1 MQFWNFLAIRL
12 LQAFFVVF
20 VVVSIVFFV
29 SRTVGSPETFLLPFD
44 ATNADIEALR
54 ENLGLNDPMIIQY
67 GNFLWELLQLDFGN
81 SFRGGGISTIESIG
95 DRSVNTFKLGGAA
108 LVVAIGGSVPLGII
122 AALRR
127 GKPVDWL
134 ARLLA
139 VIGQAT
145 PSFWLGLMMIFFF
158 AVELGWFPTGGA
170 SGFKALILPAI
181 SLGLLEMAAIMRLTR
196 SGMIEVMDTDFIR
209 TARAKGLN
217 ERVVIVRH
225 AVRHALLPVVTV
237 MGIGVGRLIA
247 GSVIIEVV
255 FAWPGIGRLIIDSI
269 QQNDFPMVQT
279 AIIVL
284 AASISL
290 ANVLVDVSYRIIDPG
305 SGREDSD
312 DPARGG
318 GAGSHRR
325 GPRGHS
331 LAALAGPVAPVADRT
346 DPPRDGGSGGRAR
359 HARPELHRP
368 ALALAAPV
376 FDGGAWDHPLGT
388 DELGRDIYSRLLH
401 GARVSLIVVAIVV
414 PGAALIG
421 TSIGMISGW
430 VGGLTGQVLMRV
442 VDVQLA
448 LPSILFAVLMA
459 SVFGPSLRNVIIILL
474 VWTWSAYARLV
485 RADVLSLKERDF
497 VTASRATGASG
508 GWIMRK
514 HLLPNVTNTIVIV
527 MTLEIAIVILAE
539 AALSFLGVG
548 VAAGRPPGDG

>member
-134 ARLLA
+134 ARLVA

-170 SGFKALILPAI
+170 SGFKSLILPAI

-237 MGIGVGRLIA
+237 LGIGVGRLIA

-290 ANVLVDVSYRIIDPG
+290 ANVLVDVSYRIIDP
-305 SGREDSD
+305 RI
-312 DPARGG
+312 
-318 GAGSHRR
+318 
-325 GPRGHS
+325 
-331 LAALAGPVAPVADRT
+331 
-346 DPPRDGGSGGRAR
+346 RA
-359 HARPELHRP
+359 
-368 ALALAAPV
+368 
-376 FDGGAWDHPLGT
+376 
-388 DELGRDIYSRLLH
+388 
-401 GARVSLIVVAIVV
+401 
-414 PGAALIG
+414 
-421 TSIGMISGW
+421 
-430 VGGLTGQVLMRV
+430 GGL
-442 VDVQLA
+442 
-448 LPSILFAVLMA
+448 
-459 SVFGPSLRNVIIILL
+459 
-474 VWTWSAYARLV
+474 
-485 RADVLSLKERDF
+485 
-497 VTASRATGASG
+497 
-508 GWIMRK
+508 
-514 HLLPNVTNTIVIV
+514 
-527 MTLEIAIVILAE
+527 
-539 AALSFLGVG
+539 
-548 VAAGRPPGDG
+548 

>member
-1 MQFWNFLAIRL
+1 MHGRVAAPMQFWNFLAIRL

-29 SRTVGSPETFLLPFD
+29 SRAVGSPETFLLPFD
-44 ATNADIEALR
+44 ATNADIEVLR

-67 GNFLWELLQLDFGN
+67 GKFLWELLQLDFGN

-95 DRSVNTFKLGGAA
+95 DRSVNTFKLGLAA
-108 LVVAIGGSVPLGII
+108 LVFAIGASVPLGII

-158 AVELGWFPTGGA
+158 AVRLGWFPTGGA
-170 SGFKALILPAI
+170 TGFKSLILPAI

-237 MGIGVGRLIA
+237 LGIGVGRLIA

-290 ANVLVDVSYRIIDPG
+290 ANVLVDVSYRVIDP
-305 SGREDSD
+305 RI
-312 DPARGG
+312 
-318 GAGSHRR
+318 
-325 GPRGHS
+325 
-331 LAALAGPVAPVADRT
+331 
-346 DPPRDGGSGGRAR
+346 RA
-359 HARPELHRP
+359 
-368 ALALAAPV
+368 
-376 FDGGAWDHPLGT
+376 
-388 DELGRDIYSRLLH
+388 
-401 GARVSLIVVAIVV
+401 
-414 PGAALIG
+414 
-421 TSIGMISGW
+421 
-430 VGGLTGQVLMRV
+430 GGL
-442 VDVQLA
+442 
-448 LPSILFAVLMA
+448 
-459 SVFGPSLRNVIIILL
+459 
-474 VWTWSAYARLV
+474 
-485 RADVLSLKERDF
+485 
-497 VTASRATGASG
+497 
-508 GWIMRK
+508 
-514 HLLPNVTNTIVIV
+514 
-527 MTLEIAIVILAE
+527 
-539 AALSFLGVG
+539 
-548 VAAGRPPGDG
+548 